1 MEKREKKM
9 KCPGTVRNLYPIIPL
24 SCLRSDIGECVVK
37 VCGEHLKI
45 NKRQGEGTDKPV
57 DTKMPSAIPE
67 ASAKNFKTRNKNGGI
82 FKNKTKIQKQK
93 KNGNG

>member
-1 MEKREKKM
+1 MGMEKREKKM

-45 NKRQGEGTDKPV
+45 KKSKVKEQISPLTPRCHRPFQRLLQKLQIH
-57 DTKMPSAIPE
+57 K
-67 ASAKNFKTRNKNGGI
+67 
-82 FKNKTKIQKQK
+82 KQK
-93 KNGNG
+93 WRDI